1 MQREQQSCPLQAST
15 TCFSARERRPQ
26 FAAFERWN
34 QQQRKLSAMRPKA
47 IITGDAPQDSDHLTI
62 GPETLTPATAS
73 ATRSAFF

>member
-1 MQREQQSCPLQAST
+1 MQREQQSCRAGQHDLL
-15 TCFSARERRPQ
+15 FRRVNDGLQ
-26 FAAFERWN
+26 FAAFERGISSSA
-34 QQQRKLSAMRPKA
+34 KLSAMRPKA